1 MSAKKHQLKA
11 VGGFPVTGSIIPLSS
26 VRQGQAGDAALIL
39 RNDTAGDD
47 NSNDDDRD
55 NNIMDEKGFC

>member
-39 RNDTAGDD
+39 RNDT
-47 NSNDDDRD
+47 DDRD
-55 NNIMDEKGFC
+55 DNIMDEKGFC